1 MYVALQRILFRC
13 AKPWFLGPGTKHLGP
28 QHPKFTVLGLLALL
42 ALMPIGMAA
51 QRPPARH
58 AMRGMVMKVDAAH
71 MTVIVSH
78 DSVPGVM
85 PAMTM
90 PFEVREPRELTT
102 LVPGAIVS
110 FTLVVAKESA
120 HIEDVRTIRYES
132 VEKDPLTARRLRLLQ
147 EVTGATVTS
156 LTVGQAVPDFTLTDQ
171 VQTRVSLSQFRGKV
185 VALNFI
191 YTSCVLPQFCYR
203 LANHFSVVE
212 KRFKERMGRELVLLT
227 VTFDPARDTPE
238 RLSDY
243 ARQWNATPDVWHFLT
258 GTANDITRV
267 CRLFGVDAFPDEG
280 LISHSTRT
288 AVIDRRGV
296 LAASIDGNQYS
307 VAQLG
312 DLVETVLNR

>member
-1 MYVALQRILFRC
+1 MARHSIVIGLVLTLF
-13 AKPWFLGPGTKHLGP
+13 AVTPFE
-28 QHPKFTVLGLLALL
+28 
-42 ALMPIGMAA
+42 AA
-51 QRPPARH
+51 QGNRTRH
-58 AMRGMVMKVDAAH
+58 AMRGMVVKVDAARR
-71 MTVIVSH
+71 TVVVSH

-90 PFEVREPRELTT
+90 PFEVREARELNG
-102 LVPGAIVS
+102 LAPGAIMS
-110 FTLVVAKESA
+110 FTLVLDKESA
-120 HIEDVRTIRYES
+120 HIEGVRVIRYES

-147 EVTGATVTS
+147 EVTRGKVAS
-156 LTVGQAVPDFTLTDQ
+156 LTVGQAVPDFALTDQ
-171 VQTRVSLSQFRGKV
+171 THARVSLSQFRGKV

-203 LANHFSVVE
+203 LANHFSLVQS
-212 KRFKERMGRELVLLT
+212 RFKERMGRDLVLLT

-238 RLSDY
+238 RLGEY
-243 ARQWNATPDVWHFLT
+243 ARQWNAAPNTWHFLT
-258 GTANDITRV
+258 GSARDIARV
-267 CRLFGVDAFPDEG
+267 CSVFGVDAFPDEG